1 MCLEQA
7 IKSDILHKNPVKQTK
22 AINLVKAEI
31 QTLTE
36 SQADSLTAAA
46 YMMAKQADRDYD
58 LRAARVAEK
67 TAKTGVYTQVAMSNI
82 VYHSAYMAILL
93 ALATGMRLGEIFG
106 LSWDAVDAEKGIIYV
121 KRALVTSR
129 AGVNFEE
136 PKTKA

>member
-1 MCLEQA
+1 MNKPSNQ
-7 IKSDILHKNPVKQTK
+7 IFYKKNPVKQTK

-67 TAKTGVYTQVAMSNI
+67 TV
-82 VYHSAYMAILL
+82 
-93 ALATGMRLGEIFG
+93 
-106 LSWDAVDAEKGIIYV
+106 GIIESIE
-121 KRALVTSR
+121 K
-129 AGVNFEE
+129 E
-136 PKTKA
+136 K